1 MNCPD
6 IFFRNGSTTRAEILA
21 HLMKCD
27 RDFSPPLH
35 TYVDVEEYSTKIAA
49 RAMRFEAWKGETLV
63 GLVAAY
69 LNDREAR
76 SGYITNVSV
85 LREFTHRGIGT
96 KLVTEALEYA
106 RVDGFET
113 VSLEVTGTNVV
124 AIGLYEKLGFARTE
138 GGQGGRVR
146 MRVECQGRECFGS
159 IVEHD
164 VARR

>member
-6 IFFRNGSTTRAEILA
+6 IFYRRGSTTKAEILA
-21 HLMKCD
+21 HLTRCD

-35 TYVDVEEYSTKIAA
+35 TWVDVERYSTKIAA
-49 RAMRFEAWKGETLV
+49 RAVRFEAWQGENLV

-76 SGYITNVSV
+76 SGYITNASV

-106 RVDGFET
+106 RAEGFET

-124 AIGLYEKLGFARTE
+124 AIRLYEKLGFVRTE

-146 MRVECQGRECFGS
+146 MHVECQGRECLGS
-159 IVEHD
+159 SVEHN
-164 VARR
+164 VEKR